1 MAYTP
6 KVWVDG
12 EVITADKL
20 NNLEQGVLNEQVG
33 PQGPQGETGATGAT
47 GPQGPEGLPGP
58 TGPQGPQGPA
68 GADGGQ
74 GAPGVGV
81 PPGGSA
87 DQILAKVDGT
97 DYNTHW
103 IDPPE
108 SGGGLTEAVTSFKG
122 RTGEVTP
129 QAGDYTAQQ
138 VGARPDTWV
147 PTASDVGALPAD
159 TVIPTKTSDL
169 INDSSYAQVWRTTI
183 TISASDWDMDTKQ
196 AVKTVDGIKAD
207 ETAQLIQPVP
217 AAASFEAYSDAEI
230 RVTQSADTLTFTAQ
244 EVPTENLTVYV
255 AVTEFSGS
263 STTPPDTGSGE
274 SLDNRSAFVNG
285 KSRGTLTAGP
295 GVPTLEVSA

>member
-20 NNLEQGVLNEQVG
+20 NHLEQGVNNEQVG
-33 PQGPQGETGATGAT
+33 PQGVPGPTGATGAT
-47 GPQGPEGLPGP
+47 GPQGPEGPPGP
-58 TGPQGPQGPA
+58 TGPQGPQGTA
-68 GADGGQ
+68 GADGAQ

-81 PPGGSA
+81 PSGGTA
-87 DQILAKVDGT
+87 GQVLAKADGE
-97 DYNTHW
+97 DYNTEW

-108 SGGGLTEAVTSFKG
+108 GGGGGLTEAVTSFNG

-129 QAGDYTAQQ
+129 QAGDYTAAQ

-147 PTASDVGALPAD
+147 PTASEVGALPAD

-169 INDSSYAQVWRTTI
+169 TNDSSYAQVWRTTI

-255 AVTEFSGS
+255 AVTEFSGAQRN
-263 STTPPDTGSGE
+263 E
-274 SLDNRSAFVNG
+274 VN
-285 KSRGTLTAGP
+285 
-295 GVPTLEVSA
+295 V